1 MLKKNFAHK
10 ELKKPPQKV
19 AYLWQLGVFFLC
31 NPDCPKQPKTAQNS
45 PELHFCFMISF
56 IQSSPLRSLA
66 LIYPCCRKRGNILVI
81 GHCCCYPSK
90 SRVLVRILNLL
101 VLFAI
106 FIFNFQNGTIIYEF
120 DIVKNSSSVKTK
132 MIPLFC
138 LTYSTLSSASE

>member
-1 MLKKNFAHK
+1 MTLMLLSFILYNFLVRMLKCFEKNLKSFFFAHQK
-10 ELKKPPQKV
+10 LKKPLKKLHT
-19 AYLWQLGVFFLC
+19 YGSWEFFFFAT
-31 NPDCPKQPKTAQNS
+31 PTAQNS
-45 PELHFCFMISF
+45 PELPFCFMISF

-106 FIFNFQNGTIIYEF
+106 FIFNF
-120 DIVKNSSSVKTK
+120 
-132 MIPLFC
+132 
-138 LTYSTLSSASE
+138 